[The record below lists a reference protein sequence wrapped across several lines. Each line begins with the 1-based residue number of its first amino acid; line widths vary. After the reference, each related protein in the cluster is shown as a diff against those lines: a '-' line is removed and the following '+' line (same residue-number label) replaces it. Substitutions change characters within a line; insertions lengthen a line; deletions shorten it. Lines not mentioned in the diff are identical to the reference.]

1 MEVNDLLAAAETIK
15 NENSINKNSS
25 NRIGVMLENM
35 INFFSTTISPA
46 AAALIQD
53 AVSKSTTGVRK
64 GMSVV
69 WSGAIAEI
77 PVGYVLSNGNNGQP
91 INGVVV
97 PDYRSRFL
105 IGYDSSKASF
115 PINVSDT
122 TENYGKAGNTG
133 GEATHKLTVSE
144 IPAHKHRILGN
155 AGNDQSNTQGRE
167 MGINGPD
174 YGNITENAG
183 GDQSHENRP
192 PYYVVYWITKVSD
205 DTTAEY
211 NSAYQ
216 SYKTTTTDNPIKT
229 EAEWVVSLNGNG
241 ISAFEIAMNNGFAGT
256 QAEWLSSLHGMPGN
270 NAPATMA
277 IFQIGANGTVLPRK
291 LPSYSYDRTISDV
304 RLSSDCLGLYAT
316 IGVTNYDHITL
327 IGVTIPRNIELK
339 INNLTIK
346 AGSDSADALIIF

>member
-77 PVGYVLSNGNNGQP
+77 PAGYVLSNGNNGQP

-105 IGYDSSKASF
+105 IGYDSSKAALPASA
-115 PINVSDT
+115 IDV
-122 TENYGKAGNTG
+122 TENYGKGGNTG
-133 GEATHKLTVSE
+133 GANSVSLIAAQNGAHDHKMFSITS
-144 IPAHKHRILGN
+144 
-155 AGNDQSNTQGRE
+155 
-167 MGINGPD
+167 GINNTELADWPNARAAVRVT
-174 YGNITENAG
+174 GNINGDDNNCYVLKAVDTIPTAG
-183 GDQSHENRP
+183 VTSTSGSGQAHENRP

-216 SYKTTTTDNPIKT
+216 SYKATTTDVPIKT
-229 EAEWVVSLNGNG
+229 EAEWVASLKGDSALNSESILYLNVSSENIN
-241 ISAFEIAMNNGFAGT
+241 IPI
-256 QAEWLSSLHGMPGN
+256 PGN
-270 NAPATMA
+270 TWIKDIN
-277 IFQIGANGTVLPRK
+277 IFVESGDPTTSIPLINTGDMNGQDLYPNSANIKFSDPGFLQINVSGG
-291 LPSYSYDRTISDV
+291 
-304 RLSSDCLGLYAT
+304 
-316 IGVTNYDHITL
+316 
-327 IGVTIPRNIELK
+327 
-339 INNLTIK
+339 TIK
-346 AGSDSADALIIF
+346 IQIIKYNI